1 MSVPRVENILNAR
14 LGSEAGRSAHCAWTH
29 MYLWI
34 VDGIHSGDRC
44 EADHGCMQVSI
55 DFLAVMSTSP
65 RGRLDALAL
74 KMQLPCCCMQDN
86 STKEMGCG

>member
-1 MSVPRVENILNAR
+1 
-14 LGSEAGRSAHCAWTH
+14 

-34 VDGIHSGDRC
+34 VGGIHSGDRC

-65 RGRLDALAL
+65 RGRLDAFAL

-86 STKEMGCG
+86 STKEMGVRLSKIWEPVIINHFS